1 MNLPQAPALRRIVTR
16 VEPDGTSAIWIDA
29 PATNHKLPNAH
40 ARSTLVWSTDSTPAA
55 YTGFEDEGERILGT
69 APPPNGSR
77 FAVIELQPGDHVPP
91 QHKTDTLDYVVCIA
105 GTATMYIDDA
115 VVTMNAGD
123 VMVQRGTSHAWA
135 NHGTRPVRIAFVLID
150 GAPKRPDS
158 LQGARNAA

>member
-1 MNLPQAPALRRIVTR
+1 MNLPQASVLRRIVTEVDPNGR
-16 VEPDGTSAIWIDA
+16 SAVWIDA
-29 PATNHKLPNAH
+29 PASNHKYPNAH
-40 ARSTLVWSTDSTPAA
+40 ACSTLVWSTDNTPAA
-55 YTGFEDEGERILGT
+55 YTGSKDEGERILGT
-69 APPPNGSR
+69 APPPHGTR

-135 NHGTRPVRIAFVLID
+135 NHGAEPVRIAFVLID

-158 LQGARNAA
+158 LQGVKSAT